1 MIKSLEIKDYALIE
15 FVHID
20 FYEGLNIIT
29 GETGAG
35 KSILI
40 DALNLL
46 LGERASVDIIRKG
59 ANKSIIEGLFDVKNN
74 ILIEQLL
81 AKNEVDFYS
90 ELIIRREISQKG
102 NRCFINDVPVTLNLL
117 KEVGDLL
124 VDLHG
129 QHEHQSLLRT
139 ETHINFLDNYS
150 NNFSLLN
157 KYKSFYFNLKS
168 KQKELKELLEKEQ
181 SIKEKKEFYQFQLN
195 EIENINPQLNEDDIL
210 ENELKVLEN
219 SERVLQLCQEIY
231 SKLYDDENS
240 LLDNL
245 GEIKSKFNQLIS
257 IDSSLSDSANELET
271 IYISLKEIS
280 TTLRKYRDKI
290 NFDIDVIEAKRERL
304 NSINLLKKKY
314 GITIENV
321 LQYKE
326 KIIKEINLALN
337 FSEEIFKIKKE
348 IDEIKEILLDIAID
362 ISENRKKNASK
373 IQKEVINILK
383 DLGISSPS
391 FEIKFKP
398 VESEDYINR
407 GNKKYSF
414 NSNGIESIEFY
425 ISTNLG
431 EDVKPLIK
439 VASGGE
445 VSRIMLALKTVL
457 AKNDNISVL
466 IFDEIDSGISGRIA
480 QKVGKA
486 LFELANYHQIIVI
499 THLPQ
504 IAAFANHHF
513 VVEKI
518 QSDNRSISKI
528 RYLNEQERIIEIAK
542 LLSGESITE
551 ISIETAK
558 QLLNSK

>member
-337 FSEEIFKIKKE
+337 FSEEIFKIEKE

-362 ISENRKKNASK
+362 ISENRKKNAAK

>member
-326 KIIKEINLALN
+326 KIIKKINLALN
-337 FSEEIFKIKKE
+337 FSEEIFKIEKE

-362 ISENRKKNASK
+362 ISENRKKNAAK
-373 IQKEVINILK
+373 IQKEVLNILK

>member
-46 LGERASVDIIRKG
+46 LGERASVDIIRRG

-337 FSEEIFKIKKE
+337 FSEEIFKIEKE

-362 ISENRKKNASK
+362 ISENRKKNAAK
-373 IQKEVINILK
+373 IQKEVLNILK

>member
-337 FSEEIFKIKKE
+337 FSEEIFKIEKE

-362 ISENRKKNASK
+362 ISENRKKNAAK
-373 IQKEVINILK
+373 IQKEVLNILK